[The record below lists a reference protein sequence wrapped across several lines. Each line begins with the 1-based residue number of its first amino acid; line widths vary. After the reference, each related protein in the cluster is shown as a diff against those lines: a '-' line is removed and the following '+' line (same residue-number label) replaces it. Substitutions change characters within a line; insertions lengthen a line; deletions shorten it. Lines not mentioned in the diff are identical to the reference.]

1 MSLKMGQLKLMSFNL
16 AIVAE
21 GPLTFDST
29 SDLYSILRQSSVL
42 NIEFPIGFSVGDK
55 DELL

>member
-1 MSLKMGQLKLMSFNL
+1 MSLKMGQLKLTSFHL

-21 GPLTFDST
+21 RPRTFDGT
-29 SDLYSILRQSSVL
+29 SDLYSILRQPSVL

>member
-1 MSLKMGQLKLMSFNL
+1 MSLKMGQLKLTSFHL

-21 GPLTFDST
+21 RPLTFDGT
-29 SDLYSILRQSSVL
+29 SDLYSILRQPSVL